1 MALSQHSKSNDKLGE
16 PAVLVSALL
25 VARSDRDNVER
36 KGLLIA
42 ALRFADHFNQALK
55 PKRDFVTS
63 PKCMLLLLS
72 MYLARS
78 RGSSASATSTEAH
91 SSA

>member
-16 PAVLVSALL
+16 PAALVSALL
-25 VARSDRDNVER
+25 VARGDRDNVER
-36 KGLLIA
+36 KGLIA

-72 MYLARS
+72 M
-78 RGSSASATSTEAH
+78 
-91 SSA
+91 